1 MTINLDHLQLSADE
15 VRRRVNPEDLP
26 FRTTADLAPLSGT
39 IGQPRAVDAIEFGID
54 INVPGY
60 NLFVAGN
67 PGSGRESTIQSF
79 LESFAPEQERPP
91 DWIYVHNFEQPDRPR
106 AISLPAGMGSD
117 LSRDMEEFVQSARQD
132 IPRAFDSEDYEQRQ
146 QNALAEIQQRREQL
160 NRELHTFAT
169 ERGFALQMTQA
180 GIATVPIKDGEPLP
194 PEQFQQLPEDE
205 RKQFEQANQEVQRQI
220 SSTVREIRQLEKTAT
235 ERMRE
240 LEREVALFAVG
251 PLMDELRER
260 YSEHE
265 DVINYLSAVQK
276 DIPEHLSDFRPDQ
289 QRQQMPQLP
298 GMPQQSAEDR
308 LARFEVNVLID
319 NSKLQGAPVIYE
331 RNPNYYNL
339 IGRVD
344 YRAAMGSMLTDFRQI
359 RPGAM
364 HQANGGFLVVHALD
378 LLGSPFAWEALK
390 RSLVCQEIQIE
401 NLGEQLSPMP
411 TARLRPQAIPLDVKV
426 ILIGTPIL
434 YHLLYYRDE
443 DFPELFKV
451 KADFAPDMEWSDDH
465 MSNYAAFVRHEVDRF
480 GLLHFG
486 ADGVARLIEYG
497 SRLLDDQNK
506 LSTRLLDISNVVAE
520 ASHWASKDEAEI
532 VGREHVETA
541 IARKVYRSNLGEER
555 LKELYDDGT
564 ITIDTRGSQEGQVN
578 GLAVLGMGDHRFGKP
593 SRITARVSLGQRGIQ
608 SIEREIRMSGQIH
621 SKGVMT
627 LSGYLSGK
635 YAQHAP
641 LSIGAT
647 ITFEQS
653 YSGIDGDSASST
665 ELYALISAISGIP
678 IRQGIAVTGSVDQ
691 YGRVQAVGGVTEKIE
706 GFFDVCKQQGLT
718 GNQGVMIPQTNRKN
732 LMLRDEVATA
742 IAEGQFHVW
751 AVSSIDEGITLLT
764 EREAGEPDENG
775 EYPEGSVHWLVRER
789 LREYAQRQRQ
799 FNQQLAANASNQST
813 SSDEAGEDGPENPD
827 ETAGVRVKE

>member
-1 MTINLDHLQLSADE
+1 MTVNLDHLALSADE
-15 VRRRVNPEDLP
+15 VRRRVNPEELP

-39 IGQPRAVDAIEFGID
+39 IGQPRAVDAIEFGMDID
-54 INVPGY
+54 VPGY

-79 LESFAPEQERPP
+79 LESFAPNQERPP
-91 DWIYVHNFEQPDRPR
+91 DWIYVHNFAQPDRPR
-106 AISLPAGMGSD
+106 AISLPAGQGSE
-117 LSRDMEEFVQSARQD
+117 LAHDMDELIQSARQD

-180 GIATVPIKDGEPLP
+180 GIATIPIKDGEPLP
-194 PEQFQQLPEDE
+194 PEQFQQLPEEE
-205 RKQFEQANQEVQRQI
+205 RKQYETANQEVQRQI
-220 SSTVREIRQLEKTAT
+220 SSTVREIRQLEKTAM
-235 ERMRE
+235 ERMRD

-251 PLMDELRER
+251 PLLDELQER
-260 YSEHE
+260 YANHAE
-265 DVINYLSAVQK
+265 VLTYLEEVKK
-276 DIPEHLSDFRPDQ
+276 DIPEHLSEFRPDQ
-289 QRQQMPQLP
+289 QRQQPQIP

-308 LARFEVNVLID
+308 LARYQVNVLID
-319 NSKLQGAPVIYE
+319 NSTLNGAPVVQE

-344 YRAAMGSMLTDFRQI
+344 YRAAMGSMVTDFRQI
-359 RPGAM
+359 RAGAL
-364 HQANGGFLVVHALD
+364 HQANGGFLVVHAME
-378 LLGSPFAWEALK
+378 LLTSPFAWEALK

-411 TARLRPQAIPLDVKV
+411 TARLRPEAIPLDVKV
-426 ILIGTPIL
+426 VLIGTPLL
-434 YHLLYYRDE
+434 YHMLYYRDE
-443 DFPELFKV
+443 DFAELFKV
-451 KADFAPDMEWSDDH
+451 KADFSPDMDWNDEH
-465 MSNYAAFVRHEVDRF
+465 MANYAAFIRNEVDRF
-480 GLLHFG
+480 GLLHFS
-486 ADGVARLIEYG
+486 ADAVARTIEYG
-497 SRLLDDQNK
+497 ARLLDNQQK
-506 LSTRLLDISNVVAE
+506 LSTRLLDISNVIAE
-520 ASHWASKDEAEI
+520 SSHWARKDGAEI
-532 VGREHVETA
+532 VARHHVETA
-541 IARKVYRSNLGEER
+541 IEKKEYRSNLGEER

-564 ITIDTRGSQEGQVN
+564 IMIDTRGSQIGQVN

-627 LSGYLSGK
+627 LSGYLAGK
-635 YAQHAP
+635 YAQNAP

-678 IRQGIAVTGSVDQ
+678 IRQDIAVTGSVDQ
-691 YGRVQAVGGVTEKIE
+691 YGRVQAVGGVTDKVE
-706 GFFDVCKQQGLT
+706 GFYDICKQQGLT
-718 GNQGVMIPQTNRKN
+718 GEQGVMIPEANRKN
-732 LMLRDEVATA
+732 LMLQGEVADA
-742 IAEGQFHVW
+742 ISDGNFHVW
-751 AVSSIDEGITLLT
+751 AVSSIDEGLTLLT
-764 EREAGEPDENG
+764 GREAGEPDEDG
-775 EYPEGSVHWLVRER
+775 EYPENSVHWVVRER

-799 FNQQLAANASNQST
+799 FNQQLAAQAGDRAASPDSGE
-813 SSDEAGEDGPENPD
+813 SDNGPENPD
-827 ETAGVRVKE
+827 ETG